1 MIILT
6 QSVKKALKACAQKIF
21 IFFIFLLQKMEIISN
36 KIITTRTKIM
46 TIVKKFKEK
55 LDLHN
60 NEITASF
67 KKIN

>member
-1 MIILT
+1 
-6 QSVKKALKACAQKIF
+6 
-21 IFFIFLLQKMEIISN
+21 MEIISN